1 MGTNLVRTAG
11 DRFRHDSASIIVT
24 PNNAVPS
31 DRVLCARSGTGA
43 YAPIVPP
50 SNRQVDHA
58 LFRQISH
65 DDGGILFSD
74 SALLERDGKHA
85 LAGNGARKDQAA
97 ACFRVE
103 PVNHQAAREPR
114 NAISAGPTR
123 NDGNADRLVNDL
135 DVTVLVEHGQH
146 GRYRGGM
153 AILPLI
159 PEQLRW
165 RVPEHVLAFNS
176 TADIKPLEAFIGQ
189 DQAIEAL
196 RRGVAIESSGFN
208 VFAVGML
215 SSGRLGTLHR
225 ILTEL
230 RPVRRGARDLV
241 YVKNFVESA
250 RPLVL
255 QFPAGR
261 GLSFRKELVRV
272 AGMLVEEVPRI
283 LQGDDVRRARERQ
296 HQAAEVAQHSAMARL
311 DSHAR
316 ELGFVLG
323 TLNDEDSGLPVPLWV
338 ESEGDEEEDEE
349 AKVHSRAEL
358 QVLVEGGNLELE
370 GSLEDI
376 LHHFD
381 ELEAELAA
389 ALNLSRRTML
399 DALRAVN
406 EAEQAAVRVGTEG
419 LFKELA
425 RRWPAARQWILELH
439 EELVGSPE
447 WFDEQEPDHE
457 ALFSAFG
464 VNVIHVGRRSRKAP
478 LIVVAN
484 PTWQQLIGGIEGD
497 PGSVD
502 HRSLRGG
509 AVLDADGGY
518 LVLNAADM
526 LQEQGVWKVLKRM
539 LTFGDLDIANPDSPN
554 VGPVVLRPDSIR
566 PDVKV
571 VLVGDPITYATLYY
585 GDPDFKNLFKIKA
598 EFEDDAPV
606 TPALLEA
613 YARFCARIVRR
624 EGLPH
629 VSRRAVVAVLEWAV
643 RESGRGGRITTY
655 MGHLSDLLREAAY
668 ESGGA
673 MVELRH
679 VLGALSHRR
688 LRDNLAERRTLELLE
703 RGVIRVDTR
712 GETVGQINGL
722 VVYHVGGHDFGRPL
736 RITAT
741 AGVGRA
747 GIVSI
752 EREAGLSGRAHDKG
766 IQILGGFLRGRLGK
780 TRTIAIHATICFEQS
795 YGKVDGD
802 SASIAE
808 MVALLSALAEVP
820 IRQSL
825 AITGSFNQFGEVQS
839 IGAVNEKIE
848 GFYACCRIQGLTPDQ
863 GVLIPAHN
871 VPDLC
876 LGAEVGAATEDG
888 TFRIWAIAHV
898 DEAIELLTGLPVADV
913 FARAA
918 ETLDRY
924 QDVARLQGRP
934 MKREG

>member
-1 MGTNLVRTAG
+1 
-11 DRFRHDSASIIVT
+11 
-24 PNNAVPS
+24 
-31 DRVLCARSGTGA
+31 
-43 YAPIVPP
+43 
-50 SNRQVDHA
+50 
-58 LFRQISH
+58 
-65 DDGGILFSD
+65 
-74 SALLERDGKHA
+74 
-85 LAGNGARKDQAA
+85 
-97 ACFRVE
+97 
-103 PVNHQAAREPR
+103 
-114 NAISAGPTR
+114 
-123 NDGNADRLVNDL
+123 
-135 DVTVLVEHGQH
+135 
-146 GRYRGGM
+146 M
-153 AILPLI
+153 AILPLP

-165 RVPEHVLAFNS
+165 RVPDDVLAFNS

-196 RRGVAIESSGFN
+196 RRGVAIESPGFN

-215 SSGRLGTLHR
+215 SSGRLGTLQR
-225 ILTEL
+225 ILDEL
-230 RPVRRGARDLV
+230 GPLRRGARDLV
-241 YVKNFVESA
+241 YVKNFVETA
-250 RPLVL
+250 RPTVL

-261 GLSFRKELVRV
+261 GLAFRKELVRV
-272 AGMLVEEVPRI
+272 AAMLVEEVPRI
-283 LQGDDVRRARERQ
+283 LQGDDVRRAREKQ
-296 HQAAEVAQHSAMARL
+296 HQAAEVAQHGAMARL
-311 DSHAR
+311 ESHAR

-323 TLNDEDSGLPVPLWV
+323 TLNDEDNGLPIPLWV
-338 ESEGDEEEDEE
+338 ESEGEDDEEP
-349 AKVHSRAEL
+349 KVHSRAEL
-358 QVLVEGGNLELE
+358 QVLVEGGSLELE
-370 GSLEDI
+370 GPLDEI
-376 LHHFD
+376 LHGFD
-381 ELEAELAA
+381 TLDAELAA

-399 DALRAVN
+399 DALRVVS

-425 RRWPAARQWILELH
+425 RRWKPARQWILELH
-439 EELVGSPE
+439 DELVQSPE

-464 VNVIHVGRRSRKAP
+464 VNVIHVGQRSRRAP
-478 LIVVAN
+478 IIVVSN

-526 LQEQGVWKVLKRM
+526 LQEAGVWKVLKRM

-585 GDPDFKNLFKIKA
+585 GDPDFKNLFKVKA

-606 TPALLEA
+606 TSALLED
-613 YARFCARIVRR
+613 YARFCARIAKR
-624 EGLPH
+624 EGLPA

-655 MGHLSDLLREAAY
+655 MGHLSDLLREAAF

-673 MVELRH
+673 MVEQRH
-679 VLGALSHRR
+679 VLGALSARR

-736 RITAT
+736 RITAS

-766 IQILGGFLRGRLGK
+766 VQILGGFLRGRLGK
-780 TRTIAIHATICFEQS
+780 TRTLAIHATICFEQS

-808 MVALLSALAEVP
+808 MVALLSALADVP
-820 IRQSL
+820 IKQSL

-848 GFYACCRIQGLTPDQ
+848 GFYACCRIQGVHAEQ

-876 LGAEVGAATEDG
+876 LGAEVGEATDAG
-888 TFRIWAIAHV
+888 TFRIWAVSHV
-898 DEAIELLTGLPVADV
+898 DEAIELLTGMPASDV
-913 FARAA
+913 FARAGEA
-918 ETLDRY
+918 LDRY
-924 QDVARLQGRP
+924 QDVARLQGRAA
-934 MKREG
+934 KREG